1 MRGILKLSVFVVG
14 AIVLSLLLVFVR
26 NRYLVRESPYKG
38 KVKQEQPAK
47 PEAGKMPSD
56 QNAFYGTY
64 RITDP
69 GKKIEALEKFILDF
83 PHSSQIGSAK
93 RELFK
98 ATVKKWPKDEKKILA
113 AADRVILAPA
123 DVGER
128 VTGYAFLAGE
138 LLSAGMLLDEAA
150 QFAVKSHDFNKSQ
163 FIESQ
168 KKQYAEWKRE
178 IPSDEVMDKKYVKE
192 RAAYR
197 ATLGRIYLKQGKTTE
212 GEKVLREAYGADP
225 MLSPAAV
232 GLAEIAEKKGD
243 SAAALDY
250 LTTATLTA
258 GYTMKDVRSRF
269 EALYRKAHSGSI
281 QGIEAML
288 DARYKKLFPNPI
300 KAELYKPASL
310 PSDRVVLAESFTGAG

>member
-1 MRGILKLSVFVVG
+1 M
-14 AIVLSLLLVFVR
+14 
-26 NRYLVRESPYKG
+26 
-38 KVKQEQPAK
+38 PA
-47 PEAGKMPSD
+47 D

-69 GKKIEALEKFILDF
+69 EKKIEALEKFILDF
-83 PHSSQIGSAK
+83 PHSSQIPSAK

-98 ATVKKWPKDEKKILA
+98 ATVKKWPNDEKRILE
-113 AADRVILAPA
+113 AADRIIRAPA
-123 DVGER
+123 DVGDK

-138 LLSAGMLLDEAA
+138 LLSAGILLDEAGR
-150 QFAVKSHDFNKSQ
+150 FAVKSLDFNKSQ

-178 IPSDEVMDKKYVKE
+178 MPSDEVMDKKYVKE

-212 GEKVLREAYGADP
+212 GETVLREAYGAHP
-225 MLSPAAV
+225 LLSPAAV
-232 GLAEIAEKKGD
+232 SLAEIAEKKGD

-258 GYTMKDVRSRF
+258 GYSMKDTRSRF
-269 EALYRKAHSGSI
+269 ETLYRKAHGGSI
-281 QGIEAML
+281 QGIESTL
-288 DARYKKLFPNPI
+288 DARYKSSSQTRSKPNSTNPLLHAVI
-300 KAELYKPASL
+300 VWCL
-310 PSDRVVLAESFTGAG
+310 PSLSREQADRRVLP